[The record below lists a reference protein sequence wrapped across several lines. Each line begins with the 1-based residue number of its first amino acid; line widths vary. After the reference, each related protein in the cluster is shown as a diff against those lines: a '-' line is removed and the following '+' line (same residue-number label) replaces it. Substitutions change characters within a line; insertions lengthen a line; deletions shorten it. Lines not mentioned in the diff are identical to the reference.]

1 MAQIHESMTGKNIV
15 LFYFSGTGNAAFIT
29 NQIKQ
34 RAIEKGLNAV
44 VMNIADAKTVF
55 PEIQPDSIVGFCSPT
70 HGFNMP
76 PIMLRFIRKM
86 KRNRS
91 KNTRAFVLNTR
102 AGMKLY
108 KLFTPGLS
116 GLALILPAIML
127 RLKGYKIIGYRPI
140 DMPSNWISLHP
151 GIRSKVVTSIAI
163 RCSRIT
169 RKFTDKLI
177 SGRKVYRGLYSLP
190 IDLAL
195 MPIAMAYY
203 FIGRF
208 MLAKTFIASD
218 KCKQC
223 GLCISQCPV
232 QAIQE
237 KRGINYWSFSCE
249 SCMKCMNSC
258 PERAI
263 ETAHGFTFFI
273 WWLIL
278 SVLTTL
284 FTNYLLNTNF
294 VKVNLKILNE
304 SLIFNLSSIA
314 LSFFTVIIAYKILH
328 FLMHFRFFN
337 RFFTYT
343 SFTKYRF
350 WRRYKFKQNFSSD
363 K

>member
-1 MAQIHESMTGKNIV
+1 MPYKNII

-29 NQIKQ
+29 DQIKQ
-34 RAIEKGLNAV
+34 RAIEKGLNTIV
-44 VMNIADAKTVF
+44 INIADVKAVF
-55 PEIQPDSIVGFCSPT
+55 PEIQPDSILGFCSPT

-76 PIMLRFIRKM
+76 PIMLRFIGKM

-91 KNTRAFVLNTR
+91 KNTCAFVLNTR

-127 RLKGYKIIGYRPI
+127 RLKGYRIIGYRPI
-140 DMPSNWISLHP
+140 DMPSNWILLHP
-151 GIRSKVVTSIAI
+151 GIRSKVVTSIAK
-163 RCSRIT
+163 RCSRIA

-177 SGRKVYRGLYSLP
+177 SGRKVYRGLISLP
-190 IDLAL
+190 IDLAI

-218 KCKQC
+218 KCKHC
-223 GLCISQCPV
+223 GLCIKQCPV

-278 SVLTTL
+278 SVLTTFL
-284 FTNYLLNTNF
+284 TNLLLKADS
-294 VKVNLKILNE
+294 VKNNVNILSE

-314 LSFFTVIIAYKILH
+314 LSFLTVFLAYKILH
-328 FLMHFRFFN
+328 FLLHYRFFN
-337 RFFTYT
+337 RIFTYT

-350 WRRYKFKQNFSSD
+350 WRRYKFKQKFSSD
-363 K
+363 H